1 MMPRKLPRQLLRVLC
16 LALVVPLVAAACAG
30 HAYGRSHMT
39 AVRPMGARPMRGFA
53 MRDPIA
59 RLLDHQGSLRL
70 TPPQVN
76 SLIAIDEKLQT
87 DNRPLRER
95 LASLRPARHGHG
107 HGRMKGGTGGARGAG
122 TDTVNVAAR
131 MARRDSAAA
140 VMQIMRENKWR
151 ATNAAYAQ
159 LTEEQMRAAARLE
172 GGARSGGGPGGRDG
186 APDRRGPRGMKDPPG
201 GPPSGPGES

>member
-1 MMPRKLPRQLLRVLC
+1 MMPRQLLRVLC
-16 LALVVPLVAAACAG
+16 LVLVVPLIAAACAG
-30 HAYGRSHMT
+30 HSYGRSHMT
-39 AVRPMGARPMRGFA
+39 AFRPMGARPMRGFA

-95 LASLRPARHGHG
+95 LASLRSARHGHG
-107 HGRMKGGTGGARGAG
+107 HEQMKGGTGGGGGTGA
-122 TDTVNVAAR
+122 DTVNLAAR
-131 MARRDSAAA
+131 MARRDSVAA
-140 VMQIMRENKWR
+140 VMQVLRENKWR

-159 LTEEQMRAAARLE
+159 LTDEQMRAAARLE
-172 GGARSGGGPGGRDG
+172 GGGRAGGGPAGRDG
-186 APDRRGPRGMKDPPG
+186 APDRRGPRGMNGPPG
-201 GPPSGPGES
+201 VPSSGPGES

>member
-1 MMPRKLPRQLLRVLC
+1 MPRQLLRILC
-16 LALVVPLVAAACAG
+16 LVLVVPLIAAACAG
-30 HAYGRSHMT
+30 HSYGRSHMT
-39 AVRPMGARPMRGFA
+39 AFRPIGARPMRGVA
-53 MRDPIA
+53 MGDPIA

-107 HGRMKGGTGGARGAG
+107 RMKGGTGGGGGAG
-122 TDTVNVAAR
+122 ADTVTIAAR
-131 MARRDSAAA
+131 MARRDSAAT

-159 LTEEQMRAAARLE
+159 LTDEQMRAAARLE
-172 GGARSGGGPGGRDG
+172 ERGGRPGGGPGGRDG
-186 APDRRGPRGMKDPPG
+186 APDRRGPRGMNGSPG
-201 GPPSGPGES
+201 GPPSGAGES